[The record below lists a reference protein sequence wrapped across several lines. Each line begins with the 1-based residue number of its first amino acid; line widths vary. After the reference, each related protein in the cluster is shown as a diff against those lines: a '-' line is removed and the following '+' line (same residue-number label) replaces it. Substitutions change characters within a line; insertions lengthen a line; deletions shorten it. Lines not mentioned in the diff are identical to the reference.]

1 MTVPTN
7 KFSDEQIREA
17 RTRLWYLGNL
27 EWKLDFAQKEVYERW
42 KQIKVKTSVLNI
54 SRRVGKT
61 YFLAVLAVQQC
72 LQKPKS
78 IVKFLQPEQK
88 MIRVNLRPI
97 MDKIFLDCPDELRPE
112 FKTMDN
118 IYRFKNGSE
127 IQLAGTDA
135 GNAEKLR
142 GGDAELCLIDEAAFV
157 QTDLKYLI
165 RSILLPSTILTRGK
179 IILSSSSPTDS
190 NHDFAKYM
198 EDAELNNTLIR
209 ITLFDALKIHKTM
222 HNPRF
227 TEELVQEIMA
237 EYPGGITN
245 DDFRRECMCIVPS
258 NGDNSIIPEFN
269 SETEQ
274 DLVAEW
280 RRPPFCDKY
289 VSMDIGFKDLTVV
302 LFGYWDFENAVL
314 VIEDEI
320 KMNGPQMTTDKLA
333 EEIRKKEVDLWTNKL
348 TNETEKP
355 YRRISDNNP
364 IVLNDLNRLHG
375 LTFFPT
381 AKDNKEMAINQV
393 RMMVQSHQIVI
404 NPRCKTLISH
414 MRNGTW
420 NKKRDN
426 FSRSGD
432 TGHYDALDGIIY
444 LVRNLDKSHNPF
456 PLGYRYSHLS
466 KEGYFLNPSADQNP
480 KHTTLKKMFGFKK
493 KGSSFNK

>member
-1 MTVPTN
+1 MTQTN
-7 KFSDEQIREA
+7 KYSDTQIQEA
-17 RTRLWYLGNL
+17 RTRLWYMGNL
-27 EWKLDFAQKEVYERW
+27 EWKLDFAQKEVHNKW
-42 KQIKVKTSVLNI
+42 KQIKVKTSVLNL

-61 YFLAVLAVQQC
+61 YYLAILAVQQC

-88 MIRVNLRPI
+88 MIRVNIRPI
-97 MDKIFLDCPDELRPE
+97 MDKIFLDCPEELRPE

-127 IQLAGTDA
+127 IQLAGTDN

-165 RSILLPSTILTRGK
+165 RSILLPATILTRGK

-198 EDAELNNTLIR
+198 EDAEQNGTLIR
-209 ITLFDALKIHKTM
+209 MTLFDALKIHKTM
-222 HNPRF
+222 KNPRF
-227 TEELVQEIMA
+227 TEEIVQEIIA
-237 EYPGGITN
+237 EYPGGVTN
-245 DDFRRECMCIVPS
+245 DDFRRECCCIIPNNS
-258 NGDNSIIPEFN
+258 DNSIIPEFN

-274 DLVAEW
+274 DIVIDW
-280 RRPPFCDKY
+280 RRPAFTDKY

-302 LFGYWDFENAVL
+302 LFGYWDFENAIL
-314 VIEDEI
+314 VIEDEF

-333 EEIRKKEVDLWTNKL
+333 QDIRLKEIELWTNKL

-364 IVLNDLNRLHG
+364 IVINDLHRLHG
-375 LTFFPT
+375 LTFLPT
-381 AKDNKEMAINQV
+381 AKDNKEMAINQL
-393 RMMVQSHQIVI
+393 RMMVQSRQIAI
-404 NPRCKTLISH
+404 HPRCRTLISH

-432 TGHYDALDGIIY
+432 TGHYDAIDALIY
-444 LVRNLDKSHNPF
+444 LVRNLDKNHNPF
-456 PLGYRYSHLS
+456 PQGYRYSHLNR
-466 KEGYFLNPSADQNP
+466 EGGYFLNPSAQEKP
-480 KHTTLKKMFGFKK
+480 EHATFKKMFGLKK
-493 KGSSFNK
+493 K

>member
-1 MTVPTN
+1 MTQTN
-7 KFSDEQIREA
+7 KYSDTQIQEA
-17 RTRLWYLGNL
+17 RTRLWYMGNL
-27 EWKLDFAQKEVYERW
+27 EWKLDFAQKEVYEKW
-42 KQIKVKTSVLNI
+42 KQIKVKTSVLNL

-61 YFLAVLAVQQC
+61 YYLAVLAVQQC

-88 MIRVNLRPI
+88 MIRVNIRPI
-97 MDKIFLDCPDELRPE
+97 MDKIFIDCPEELRPE

-127 IQLAGTDA
+127 IQLAGTDN

-142 GGDAELCLIDEAAFV
+142 GGDAEMCLIDEAAFV

-165 RSILLPSTILTRGK
+165 RSILLPATILTRGK

-198 EDAELNNTLIR
+198 EDAEQNGTLIR
-209 ITLFDALKIHKTM
+209 MTLFDALKIHKTM
-222 HNPRF
+222 KNPRF
-227 TEELVQEIMA
+227 TEEIVHEIIA

-245 DDFRRECMCIVPS
+245 DDFRRECLCVIPNNS
-258 NGDNSIIPEFN
+258 DNSIIPEFN

-274 DLVAEW
+274 DIVVEW
-280 RRPPFCDKY
+280 SRPPFSDKY

-314 VIEDEI
+314 VIEDEF
-320 KMNGPQMTTDKLA
+320 KMNGPQMTTDRLA
-333 EEIRKKEVDLWTNKL
+333 KDIRNKEIELWTNKL

-364 IVLNDLNRLHG
+364 IVINDLYRLHG
-375 LTFFPT
+375 LNFLPT
-381 AKDNKEMAINQV
+381 AKDNKEMAINQL

-404 NPRCKTLISH
+404 NPRCKTLITH

-420 NKKRDN
+420 NKKRDD

-432 TGHYDALDGIIY
+432 SGHYDAIDALVY
-444 LVRNLDKSHNPF
+444 LVRNLDKTHNPF
-456 PLGYRYSHLS
+456 PKGYRYGHLN
-466 KEGYFLNPSADQNP
+466 KDGGYFLNPTAYEKP
-480 KHTTLKKMFGFKK
+480 EHGTFKKMFGLKK
-493 KGSSFNK
+493 K